1 MPTVADVVLQGV
13 ELGMVV
19 LVTQAG
25 LALVWRVFA
34 KFLGL

>member
-1 MPTVADVVLQGV
+1 MPTVAEVVQQGV

-25 LALVWRVFA
+25 IALVWRVLA
-34 KFLGL
+34 KFLGF